1 LTWSSCAVEGTETST
16 GKSGGSSLRRSLVIA
31 PFLSGQYFCDEA
43 LDNPAVGCD
52 EDAAL
57 FCASRRSNGARRIK
71 AALDAIGPR
80 ISPSGRYQLGYTL
93 IVPLFRYFK
102 KSNGDWIFDTHSLT
116 ENLTTIMDVDR
127 PVVVYL
133 SSNHFADSGKALCSE
148 LAQDP
153 VNVMW
158 NRSGPMRADAYFD
171 SAVIPWT
178 LENANAPVT
187 VLRRQAFGAAVNC
200 ISALS
205 ESCRERIIGI
215 SILGEVHQAFGNLF
229 AGPGFDSPLSGT
241 TDYAPSA
248 VAGFRK
254 WLVTRYENIDVLNRE
269 IGADFASFDAVSP
282 PSRDINTEELT
293 TFFEHLDAHAPGHVA
308 VHGWLHDSEN
318 RLLAIEIYLDGQL
331 RGVADYGLSRTDV
344 TDAVPAI
351 RNPNVGF
358 RYYLDFRN
366 TATGIHVLEV
376 VVNINGV
383 GRLRLARQPL
393 VVADRTRVHPP
404 SVHSPETQVASIA
417 SELCLAGALDGP
429 KPWAAAHYNPL
440 ARLWLIYRNQ
450 IVRDYIETFA
460 KIAIGAGI
468 PRDKLFSHQVTP
480 ALVGSWNGDLLAV
493 DSSKLPS
500 EFYNQGTTLYGGAA
514 FGIAFGAMKTALGWD
529 SYAVNEMH
537 PMVKLEPSEYPAMFE
552 MHRSNGA
559 VYVAPYFM
567 DLTPERLIFPGNEH
581 ERFRIAPDNR
591 RGGSDAYWEGI
602 RAVMQR

>member
-1 LTWSSCAVEGTETST
+1 MTGSSRGVEDVETRT
-16 GKSGGSSLRRSLVIA
+16 GKSAGTSDRESLVIA
-31 PFLSGQYFCDEA
+31 PFLSGQYFCAEA
-43 LDNPAVGCD
+43 VDNPAVGCD

-57 FCASRRSNGARRIK
+57 YCASKRSNGSGRIK

-93 IVPLFRYFK
+93 IVPLFRYFR
-102 KSNGDWIFDTHSLT
+102 KSNSHWGFDLQSLR
-116 ENLTTIMDVDR
+116 ENLTTITDVDR

-153 VNVMW
+153 VNLMW
-158 NRSGPMRADAYFD
+158 NRSGPMRADTYFD

-178 LENANAPVT
+178 LENENAPVN
-187 VLRRQAFGAAVNC
+187 VLRRQAFAAAVNC
-200 ISALS
+200 ISALP
-205 ESCRERIIGI
+205 ESARGRIIGV
-215 SILGEVHQAFGNLF
+215 SILGEVHQAFSNLF
-229 AGPGFDSPLSGT
+229 AGPGFDSPLSET
-241 TDYAPSA
+241 TDCAPCA
-248 VAGFRK
+248 VAGFRR
-254 WLVTRYENIDVLNRE
+254 WLATRYENIDVLNRE
-269 IGADFASFDAVSP
+269 MDADFASFDAISP

-293 TFFEHLDAHAPGHVA
+293 TFFEHLDAHAAGHIA

-318 RLLAIEIYLDGQL
+318 RALTIEVNLDGEL

-351 RNPNVGF
+351 KNPNVGF
-358 RYYLDFRN
+358 RFLLDFHGS
-366 TATGIHVLEV
+366 TPGIHVLEAL
-376 VVNINGV
+376 VNVSGT

-393 VVADRTRVHPP
+393 VVADRTRAHPP
-404 SVHSPETQVASIA
+404 SVDCPEAHVPSIA
-417 SELCLAGALDGP
+417 SDPCLAGVLDGP
-429 KPWAAAHYNPL
+429 KPWAAVYYNPL

-450 IVRDYIETFA
+450 VVRDYIETFA
-460 KIAIGAGI
+460 KIAIAAGI
-468 PRDKLFSHQVTP
+468 PSDKLFSHQVTP
-480 ALVGSWNGDLLAV
+480 ALVGSWNGDLLAA

-514 FGIAFGAMKTALGWD
+514 FGIAFAAMKAALGWNR
-529 SYAVNEMH
+529 YAVNEMH
-537 PMVKLEPSEYPAMFE
+537 PMVKLEPSEYPTMFE
-552 MHRSNGA
+552 MHRRNGA

-581 ERFRIAPDNR
+581 ARFRIAPDNR

-602 RAVMQR
+602 RAVMKQ